1 MYICMHADIH
11 TYLQTYTYTYTYT
24 LNMNIIYIYVYIY
37 IFIQYFSEQELGSHH
52 RLCGASHAR
61 PGNRGAADAC
71 GVRKAAFLHREG
83 AGAKDG

>member
-1 MYICMHADIH
+1 
-11 TYLQTYTYTYTYT
+11 
-24 LNMNIIYIYVYIY
+24 MNIIYIYVYIY

-71 GVRKAAFLHREG
+71 GVRKAAFLHGEG
-83 AGAKDG
+83 AGATTERMAETKNLAVHWQNVGNSGKKRGK